1 MFHQWFQAEEKW
13 DFYFQNNFNSQFHSI
28 ANNHALAF
36 SDNITHLLPTNFCWR
51 FLRRNSLCGE
61 THHFCGETHPAAKLT
76 TFATKLTFS
85 AAKLTFDETHHFC
98 GETHFYTIYF
108 QMKLFS
114 SKSIINLDKAVE
126 NRRVIFI
133 AT

>member
-1 MFHQWFQAEEKW
+1 MYKDE
-13 DFYFQNNFNSQFHSI
+13 
-28 ANNHALAF
+28 
-36 SDNITHLLPTNFCWR
+36 NIVSSLQLILRPGSFVAG